1 MLALQHRWATAPE
14 LRTTLR
20 LIHGDAHGQ
29 IQDGERSTDEGG
41 SFRSDVTAPLPAR
54 AAGG

>member
-1 MLALQHRWATAPE
+1 MGDCTRAADDS
-14 LRTTLR
+14 LR

-54 AAGG
+54 AAGGVT